1 MRTQLRG
8 LSPSTLDLVK
18 KLVSWP
24 TLKERWNGNRETLA
38 ILDRIGRANEPA
50 AIRDLMSFGLVRSEE
65 IRAKARLIIRSLFTL
80 IPIEALQL
88 LDESLRQSWAHLED
102 WYGLRPEAI
111 DNIGL
116 NTDSDRVFVG
126 LVTSH
131 RSGHVRAA
139 ALRALGADPSD
150 LGVPFLLIRLADWVT
165 EVQIIAENAVQEK
178 LRPEH
183 ASAFVGCLG
192 LVDRLTSNSRFRA
205 EYSQWIDSL
214 LARSDCAQALR
225 EGMKGSSCAIR
236 RHCYRVAVQNPGLNI
251 DEVLAQAIGDTDVLV
266 RKWAF
271 TTGPD
276 LLPARRDEL
285 TSLAAKDSYG
295 PIRRVAFDALLADS
309 PAAFDRLLPFLFD
322 RSAAIRRE
330 CQSVMS
336 KTAGRSPAGVYRA
349 RIQDPGPKNLDISVV
364 GLAETGDRTDAE
376 VILKLL
382 ANRSARV
389 RRSVIRAL
397 RILGAEGHEA
407 TFLNVVSTDVPSVA
421 REAAFTLLSA
431 WTVPADAVWARAFA
445 NTDHRIRM
453 SVLKLLKNA
462 GKWKQLR
469 FYLQAAADS
478 DPGLAERALG
488 MLSQWLEKFNRSF
501 VQATISDLEAC
512 VELTETARR
521 RLPASVAR
529 QLDFILTTSAK

>member
-50 AIRDLMSFGLVRSEE
+50 AIRDLMSFGLVRCEE
-65 IRAKARLIIRSLFTL
+65 LRAKARLIVRSLFTL

-236 RHCYRVAVQNPGLNI
+236 RHFYREAVKNQGLHI
-251 DEVLAQAIGDTDVLV
+251 AEVLAQAIGT
-266 RKWAF
+266 
-271 TTGPD
+271 
-276 LLPARRDEL
+276 
-285 TSLAAKDSYG
+285 
-295 PIRRVAFDALLADS
+295 
-309 PAAFDRLLPFLFD
+309 
-322 RSAAIRRE
+322 
-330 CQSVMS
+330 
-336 KTAGRSPAGVYRA
+336 
-349 RIQDPGPKNLDISVV
+349 
-364 GLAETGDRTDAE
+364 
-376 VILKLL
+376 
-382 ANRSARV
+382 
-389 RRSVIRAL
+389 
-397 RILGAEGHEA
+397 
-407 TFLNVVSTDVPSVA
+407 
-421 REAAFTLLSA
+421 
-431 WTVPADAVWARAFA
+431 
-445 NTDHRIRM
+445 
-453 SVLKLLKNA
+453 
-462 GKWKQLR
+462 
-469 FYLQAAADS
+469 
-478 DPGLAERALG
+478 
-488 MLSQWLEKFNRSF
+488 
-501 VQATISDLEAC
+501 
-512 VELTETARR
+512 
-521 RLPASVAR
+521 
-529 QLDFILTTSAK
+529 